1 MNDESDNKFDLDAW
15 LEWLQQPGP
24 KVVFNGKPMPYVP
37 MTKAKADLIKATFEH
52 KELQT
57 TEMKLGL
64 ALMDGIKTEE

>member
-1 MNDESDNKFDLDAW
+1 MSNDDNKFDLDAW

-24 KVVFNGKPMPYVP
+24 KVIFNGKPMPYVP